1 MCERGGGGGL
11 RGRTDRMRKE
21 QKGRGMGRDEGQGGR
36 EGGRE
41 GRREVETRRVEEA
54 VRGEGRREGG
64 GRENSDLIQ
73 VGVNVPVFLCDSSK
87 KEPSESGRAAGRA
100 PAAMPVPCTNCTG
113 FVFRNFS
120 EDTI

>member
-1 MCERGGGGGL
+1 MYIPCIYTY
-11 RGRTDRMRKE
+11 TD
-21 QKGRGMGRDEGQGGR
+21 
-36 EGGRE
+36 
-41 GRREVETRRVEEA
+41 VYLYIHS
-54 VRGEGRREGG
+54 
-64 GRENSDLIQ
+64 SDLIQ